1 MTSRTLWAPLVFV
14 LFIGMCG
21 TTWAKHHKNGAATA
35 KDQTIIEI
43 SPMSVTVDAGN
54 DVQQTYAITGNT
66 KATLDGSPVNVD
78 DLKAG
83 MVATFMLTPDNQAVV
98 TLTAKNAPR
107 VIKKPVVH
115 HDAVWVNLH

>member
-1 MTSRTLWAPLVFV
+1 MTSRTLWAPLVLV

-21 TTWAKHHKNGAATA
+21 TTWAKHHKNAAATG

-83 MVATFMLTPDNQAVV
+83 MVATFALTPDNQSVV
-98 TLTAKNAPR
+98 TLTAKSAPR
-107 VIKKPVVH
+107 VTQKPVVH